1 MSRSG
6 YTDGYDYDNGSFAM
20 YRGVVASA
28 LRGKRGQ
35 TFLRDLV
42 EALDAMPERRLIEGD
57 LIREEPPCGLVRWLF
72 AAPNEY
78 RDDYDPRRPDT
89 WRMPESIEWRGDCG
103 VCAIGALG
111 QKRGISMN
119 RLDPE
124 DATAVGAAFDI
135 AEQLAREVVWENDE
149 ASGRITVVPSRY
161 DPVSGRYVNGVYRD
175 ETPEERWQR
184 MRTWA
189 TRHMKDGAA

>member
-6 YTDGYDYDNGSFAM
+6 YSDDYDDGNSLAM

-28 LRGKRGQ
+28 MRGKRGQ
-35 TFLRDLV
+35 AFFRDLV
-42 EALDAMPERRLIEGD
+42 DALDAMPEKRLIEGD
-57 LIREEPPCGLVRWLF
+57 LIREEPPCDLVRWLF

-78 RDDYDPRRPDT
+78 RDDYDPRRPDS
-89 WRMPESIEWRGDCG
+89 WRLPESVEWRDDCG

-111 QKRGISMN
+111 LKRGVSMA

-124 DATAVGAAFDI
+124 DAATIGEIFNI

-149 ASGRITVVPSRY
+149 ASGRVTVVPSRY

-184 MRTWA
+184 MRNWA
-189 TRHMKDGAA
+189 ARNIREPQP